1 MGALIP
7 LALTIAPEI
16 SKWLFG
22 DGAEKTA
29 AAVAAAVETV
39 TGTADADAATAKL
52 QQDPAAAIQLRLQL
66 ARIAAEH
73 EQAARTAD
81 IDLLAATLRDTADAR
96 AQTVALTTQ
105 RATVTWSAPV
115 ISGVVL
121 ITFGAVMALVLLYG
135 MPAGAETAS
144 NMLLGTL
151 AAMATSVVSYWV
163 GSSAGSARKDD
174 RLAQAGK

>member
-22 DGAEKTA
+22 GGAEKTA

-52 QQDPAAAIQLRLQL
+52 QQDPAAIELRLQL

-81 IDLLAATLRDTADAR
+81 LDLLAATLRDTVDAR

-105 RATVTWSAPV
+105 RAAIAWSAPV

-121 ITFGAVMALVLLYG
+121 VTFGAVMALILLYG